1 MARGHL
7 PEHGNQIDKRAD
19 GLMSIPPWRKEDLD
33 RGKETLGDGEE
44 DLGLGDEGLDAGLS
58 APQVSALHNLLAPG
72 SHAVGLLLTVC
83 VGRVTNHLLLAL
95 Y

>member
-7 PEHGNQIDKRAD
+7 PEHGSQIDKRAD
-19 GLMSIPPWRKEDLD
+19 GLMSILPWRKEDLD
-33 RGKETLGDGEE
+33 RGKETLGDGGE

-72 SHAVGLLLTVC
+72 SPAVGLLLTVC